1 MALNV
6 WKLTPERAAV
16 RLVRAILRD
25 SSSPLT
31 TKEIYKEA
39 VQREARREYPHPP
52 TVVAGASTQQPAK
65 LVKKR
70 DAVRTPPPGPPH
82 PENAVRSVRCVCIYI
97 PTDTALSVSGVYETH
112 VSAVHACLRYLKTVV
127 LPHMRDH
134 IREIEK
140 FHAVR
145 TLSDEEIQHR
155 LATMSKSARKAKG
168 DLLPAMT
175 DVWLWR
181 ARARPPPPPE
191 PKKEKPVFGV
201 EVGVG
206 EDWSHLNK
214 RRQRAREEKVARDV
228 TWLKDLGKIRRER
241 VALEKAVEKGMTA

>member
-6 WKLTPERAAV
+6 WKITPERAAV

-25 SSSPLT
+25 SPSPLT

-39 VQREARREYPHPP
+39 VRREVRRAYPHPP
-52 TVVAGASTQQPAK
+52 TVIASASAQQPGK

-70 DAVRTPPPGPPH
+70 GVVHLPPAPPH
-82 PENAVRSVRCVCIYI
+82 PENAIRSV
-97 PTDTALSVSGVYETH
+97 
-112 VSAVHACLRYLKTVV
+112 RYLKTIV
-127 LPHMRDH
+127 LPHMRDK
-134 IREIEK
+134 IQEIEK

-168 DLLPAMT
+168 DSLPTTT
-175 DVWLWR
+175 DVWLWK
-181 ARARPPPPPE
+181 ARERPSPPPE
-191 PKKEKPVFGV
+191 PKREKPAFGI

-206 EDWSHLNK
+206 GDWSHLNK
-214 RRQRAREEKVARDV
+214 RRQRARVEKVARDV
-228 TWLKDLGKIRRER
+228 TWLKDLVNIRRER
-241 VALEKAVEKGMTA
+241 AVLEKAAEKETTA